1 MHALQILEIA
11 SVLYQERIDTNVRS
25 HDNSEVKVTTREN
38 SRELNHIKEARNS
51 YMTLYVMTSIALIHE
66 TKNNQPNTWRK
77 MTRHDMTGI
86 INSAIKKEQETRS

>member
-38 SRELNHIKEARNS
+38 SRELKSYKRSPQFIHDPVRN
-51 YMTLYVMTSIALIHE
+51 
-66 TKNNQPNTWRK
+66 
-77 MTRHDMTGI
+77 D
-86 INSAIKKEQETRS
+86 INRTHT